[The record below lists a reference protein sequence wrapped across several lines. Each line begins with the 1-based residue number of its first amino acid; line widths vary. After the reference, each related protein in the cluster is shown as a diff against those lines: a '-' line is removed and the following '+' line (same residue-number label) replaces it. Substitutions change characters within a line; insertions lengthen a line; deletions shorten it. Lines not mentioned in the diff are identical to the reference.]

1 MEKKRKR
8 MIKNGNINTDNGKF
22 KIDEV
27 NVRAISPTKMKI
39 IKIDHDNRYF
49 REIYIIY
56 KKWLKES
63 SYEINEKEFLNE
75 YLNSFNEDTLP
86 NIYALIINDTLIGM
100 YELSAKDFID
110 EEKYTPYLSRV
121 YVKEQYR
128 GLGYGKELIEHLSK
142 NEEGTDIWKSEIFG
156 RSLDVIVQEGIQ
168 AKLSMMPDNVR
179 FKLCQTL
186 TKIINKGSSMMS
198 IICI

>member
-1 MEKKRKR
+1 M
-8 MIKNGNINTDNGKF
+8 N
-22 KIDEV
+22 
-27 NVRAISPTKMKI
+27 I

-121 YVKEQYR
+121 FVKEQYR
-128 GLGYGKELIEHLSK
+128 GLGYGKELIEHSITTAKSLNYKKLYLHTHHKNLYEKYGFKFLKEVKTKYGSK
-142 NEEGTDIWKSEIFG
+142 KIYELDLKST
-156 RSLDVIVQEGIQ
+156 
-168 AKLSMMPDNVR
+168 N
-179 FKLCQTL
+179 
-186 TKIINKGSSMMS
+186 
-198 IICI
+198 